1 MSAPTSPDPEPLP
14 PGDADMALQ
23 IMTDLG
29 GVVPEGVPP
38 KSYLRGVLE
47 WAEGEGGLIAAEM
60 VNDVAALMIAAT
72 FE

>member
-23 IMTDLG
+23 IITELG

-38 KSYLRGVLE
+38 KIYLLGVLE
-47 WAEGEGGLIAAEM
+47 WAGQEGGLVAAEM
-60 VNDVAALMIAAT
+60 VNDVAVLMIAAS